1 MVGYPMLYLAGRR
14 DAGPID
20 PCMKKL
26 LLLFLVISSQ
36 PILAQIEQD
45 KLLHYGAGVASGA
58 AGAFIAHEISG
69 GNRWWTLTGAVGG
82 SLIAGLAKEA
92 IDKNRYGVWDN
103 GDLAATVAGGV
114 TVGVVIELFRGKNRR
129 GRTNASRSFRGFR
142 VVAGR

>member
-1 MVGYPMLYLAGRR
+1 MKSARPQVLGPILFFLLMGYPL
-14 DAGPID
+14 
-20 PCMKKL
+20 C
-26 LLLFLVISSQ
+26 
-36 PILAQIEQD
+36 AQIEQD
-45 KLLHYGAGVASGA
+45 KFLHYGAGAASGA

-82 SLIAGLAKEA
+82 SLIAGMAKEA

-129 GRTNASRSFRGFR
+129 GRPSASRGIQII
-142 VVAGR
+142 AGR

>member
-1 MVGYPMLYLAGRR
+1 MKALLTFA
-14 DAGPID
+14 I
-20 PCMKKL
+20 CMNCW
-26 LLLFLVISSQ
+26 IC
-36 PILAQIEQD
+36 LAQVEQD

-114 TVGVVIELFRGKNRR
+114 TVGVVIELFRGKKRR
-129 GRTNASRSFRGFR
+129 GRTTTSRGFRGFR